1 VVLIERAERQPSGN
15 GSILLLGCDS
25 SAVLAVSPVC
35 CRIAAVAAMTILL
48 NIALLTIGAAS
59 TMSAFGGKTWREG
72 PEPILER
79 ITSRGWISLFC
90 LILAVFLGVT
100 KEIRSQIADTLAKSN
115 SEREHAAAKAQARES
130 ELQMKLANAGVENL
144 KLSAKDAQDKLA
156 LTESTLEATEATLNE
171 VRRNLAST
179 RDDLQQ
185 ENNLGLLSVLA
196 TAKLGVSD
204 ITFVIPFT
212 SKGNSSSVF
221 YAALMPGNFPDVCQ
235 EQTEVTVI
243 LSTTDSDDF
252 EFLQYEPDDIE
263 SQHDYT
269 FLDPSEI
276 SKGTEVNKPTADVLL
291 SGVDYVDQVK
301 YVVRAIGQT
310 SSNAAAFV
318 ADIHFGQDG
327 PSASGLIKS
336 LQGQDGRPITIVSR
350 NDHASNKRCSQLVNK
365 YFAVAFDKAY
375 MRLTLNNAEHLTMF
389 YSLKALPQFNDNG
402 NWGLPFAIDS
412 KPAVS
417 ANDDLG
423 QVLHIDWPND
433 HQGKTEP

>member
-1 VVLIERAERQPSGN
+1 
-15 GSILLLGCDS
+15 
-25 SAVLAVSPVC
+25 
-35 CRIAAVAAMTILL
+35 MTILL
-48 NIALLTIGAAS
+48 NIALLIIGAAS

-90 LILAVFLGVT
+90 LILAVCLGVT

-115 SEREHAAAKAQARES
+115 SEKEQAAAKAQARES
-130 ELQMKLANAGVENL
+130 ELQLKLANAGVENL
-144 KLSAKDAQDKLA
+144 KLSAKGAQDKLE
-156 LTESTLEATEATLNE
+156 LTESKLEATEDTLNE
-171 VRRNLAST
+171 VRSNLTST
-179 RDDLQQ
+179 RDDLQE

-212 SKGNSSSVF
+212 SKGNSSLVF
-221 YAALMPGNFPDVCQ
+221 YRALMPGNFPDVCQ
-235 EQTEVTVI
+235 EQTKVNVI
-243 LSTTDSDDF
+243 LSTTNSDEF
-252 EFLQYEPDDIE
+252 EFLQYEPDDIDG
-263 SQHDYT
+263 QHNYT
-269 FLDPSEI
+269 HLDTSEI
-276 SKGTEVNKPTADVLL
+276 SKGTEVNEPTADILL
-291 SGVDYVDQVK
+291 SGADYEDQVK

-310 SSNAAAFV
+310 SSNSAAYV

-350 NDHASNKRCSQLVNK
+350 NDQASNKQCSQLVNK
-365 YFAVAFDKAY
+365 YFAAAFDKAY

-389 YSLKALPQFNDNG
+389 YSLKALPQFNDKG

-412 KPAVS
+412 KPGVS

-423 QVLHIDWPND
+423 QVLDIDWPND
-433 HQGKTEP
+433 HQGKMEP

>member
-1 VVLIERAERQPSGN
+1 
-15 GSILLLGCDS
+15 
-25 SAVLAVSPVC
+25 
-35 CRIAAVAAMTILL
+35 MTILL
-48 NIALLTIGAAS
+48 NIALLIIGAAS
-59 TMSAFGGKTWREG
+59 TMAAFGGKTWREG

-90 LILAVFLGVT
+90 LILAVALGVT
-100 KEIRSQIADTLAKSN
+100 KEIRSQIAATFAESN
-115 SEREHAAAKAQARES
+115 SEKEQAAAKAQARES
-130 ELQMKLANAGVENL
+130 ELQLKLANAGVENL
-144 KLSAKDAQDKLA
+144 KLSAKGAQDKLA
-156 LTESTLEATEATLNE
+156 LTESNLEATEATLNE
-171 VRRNLAST
+171 VRSNLTST
-179 RDDLQQ
+179 RDDLQE

-204 ITFVIPFT
+204 VTFVIPFT
-212 SKGNSSSVF
+212 SKGNSTLAF
-221 YAALMPGNFPDVCQ
+221 YMALMPGNFPDVCQ
-235 EQTEVTVI
+235 EQTTVTVI
-243 LSTTDSDDF
+243 LSTVNSDEF

-276 SKGTEVNKPTADVLL
+276 SKGTELHEPTADAML
-291 SGVDYVDQVK
+291 SGEDYEDQVK

-310 SSNAAAFV
+310 SSNSAAFV

-336 LQGQDGRPITIVSR
+336 LQGQDGRPITIVSK
-350 NDHASNKRCSQLVNK
+350 NDRASNKRCSQLVNK
-365 YFAVAFDKAY
+365 YFAAAFEKAY

-389 YSLKALPQFNDNG
+389 YSLKALPQFNDHG

-423 QVLHIDWPND
+423 QVLRVNWPDD
-433 HQGKTEP
+433 H